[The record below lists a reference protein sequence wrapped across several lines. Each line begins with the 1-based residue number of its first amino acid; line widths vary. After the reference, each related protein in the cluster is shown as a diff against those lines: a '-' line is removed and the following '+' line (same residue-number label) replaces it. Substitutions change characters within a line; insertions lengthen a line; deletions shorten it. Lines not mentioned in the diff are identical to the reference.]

1 MASEALAADIA
12 VQGFCDGPGLQRR
25 NEPYGGE
32 TGRLISL
39 QLTVSRCTG
48 IGVLQAADLPFVRQ
62 I

>member
-1 MASEALAADIA
+1 MAPEALAADVT
-12 VQGFCDGPGLQRR
+12 VQGFGDGPGLYCR
-25 NEPYGGE
+25 NEPHRGK

-48 IGVLQAADLPFVRQ
+48 SGVLQAAYLPLAGQ